1 MTTAMMNEKMT
12 YATALTSAIECES
25 LPTEVRE
32 KLTALRTQLEK
43 RAKASATGERKPTKT
58 QQENEGFKEAILTM
72 MKVKGEPLTIT
83 GIMENLP
90 MLADLSSQ
98 RVNALV
104 KQLKDEEK
112 VVREVIKRKAYFS
125 LPAETA
131 EVVGE

>member
-1 MTTAMMNEKMT
+1 MTTMKNEKMT

-25 LPTEVRE
+25 LTAEVRE
-32 KLTALRTQLEK
+32 KLTALRAQMEK

-58 QQENEGFKEAILTM
+58 QQENEGFKSAIIAMMEA
-72 MKVKGEPLTIT
+72 KREPMTIT
-83 GIMENLP
+83 DIMENLP

-125 LPAETA
+125 LPV